1 MKALLMV
8 PRYSIDK
15 TPQGFTARDIV
26 RATCEQE
33 SVHVQ
38 GTIESLETELRVLRD
53 IVASI
58 MTKEQVLELAGK
70 LDNWRVYD
78 EPKF

>member
-1 MKALLMV
+1 MKAVLME
-8 PRYSIDK
+8 PKYGIDK

-26 RATCEQE
+26 RIACDQE

-38 GTIESLETELRVLRD
+38 GTIESLETEFKALRD
-53 IVASI
+53 IVAGI
-58 MTKEQVLELAGK
+58 MTEEQMRELAGK
-70 LDNWRVYD
+70 LDNWRIVN